1 MGWLGE
7 TIITGITSF
16 IATNID
22 DIVILMLFFAQV
34 PDQSK
39 VDQLSPNQLTI
50 AQIITGQYLGF
61 IVLLL
66 ASLPG
71 YFGGLFIPDVWLGL
85 LGFIPIIIG
94 ISHLWQI
101 LQPDHT
107 EDEIQ
112 TVTAELSHIPNS
124 KFARILNPKT
134 YTIAGITVANGGD
147 NISIYVPLFAN
158 TDLPELAIIILVF
171 LLMISVWCAI
181 AYYLTRHP
189 ILAHGI
195 THYGKVVVPFVLIAL
210 GIYIFIDSGAYQLFP
225 IPWQYS

>member
-1 MGWLGE
+1 MGWLGQ

-22 DIVILMLFFAQV
+22 DIVILIIFFAQI
-34 PDQSK
+34 PNKSQIN
-39 VDQLSPNQLTI
+39 QLLPNQLTVS
-50 AQIITGQYLGF
+50 QIIVGKYLGF

-71 YFGGLFIPDVWLGL
+71 YFGGLFIPDAWLGL
-85 LGFIPIIIG
+85 LGLIPVAIG
-94 ISHLWQI
+94 INHLLQL

-124 KFARILNPKT
+124 KFAHILNPKT
-134 YTIAGITVANGGD
+134 YTVAGITVANGGD
-147 NISIYVPLFAN
+147 NIGIYVPLFAN
-158 TDLPELAIIILVF
+158 TDLPSLVIIILVF
-171 LLMISVWCAI
+171 LVMIGVWCAI

-195 THYGKVVVPFVLIAL
+195 THYGKVIVPFVLIAL
-210 GIYIFIDSGAYQLFP
+210 GIYIFIDSGAYQIFP

>member
-1 MGWLGE
+1 MGWLGQ

-22 DIVILMLFFAQV
+22 DIVILIIFFAQV
-34 PDQSK
+34 PNKSQI
-39 VDQLSPNQLTI
+39 DQLLPNQLTVP
-50 AQIITGQYLGF
+50 QIIVGKYLGF

-71 YFGGLFIPDVWLGL
+71 YFGGLFIPDKWLGL
-85 LGFIPIIIG
+85 LGFVPVAIG
-94 ISHLWQI
+94 INHLLQL

-112 TVTAELSHIPNS
+112 TVTAELSHISSN
-124 KFARILNPKT
+124 KFAHILNPKT
-134 YTIAGITVANGGD
+134 YTVAGITVANGGD
-147 NISIYVPLFAN
+147 NIGIYVPLFAN
-158 TDLPELAIIILVF
+158 TNLPSLVIIILVF
-171 LLMISVWCAI
+171 LVMIGVWCAI

-210 GIYIFIDSGAYQLFP
+210 GIYIFIDSGAYQLLP
-225 IPWQYS
+225 IPWQFS

>member
-1 MGWLGE
+1 MGWLGQ

-22 DIVILMLFFAQV
+22 DIVILIIFFAQV
-34 PDQSK
+34 PNKSQI
-39 VDQLSPNQLTI
+39 DQLLPNQLTVP
-50 AQIITGQYLGF
+50 QIIVGKYLGF

-66 ASLPG
+66 ASLVG
-71 YFGGLFIPDVWLGL
+71 YFGGLFIPDKWLGL
-85 LGFIPIIIG
+85 LGFVPVAIG
-94 ISHLWQI
+94 ISHLVQL

-112 TVTAELSHIPNS
+112 TITAELCHIPNS
-124 KFARILNPKT
+124 KFAHILNPQT
-134 YTIAGITVANGGD
+134 YAVAGITIANGGD
-147 NISIYVPLFAN
+147 NIGIYVPLFAN
-158 TDLPELAIIILVF
+158 TNLPSLVIIILVF
-171 LLMISVWCAI
+171 LVMIGVWCAI

-210 GIYIFIDSGAYQLFP
+210 GIYIFIDSGAYQLLP
-225 IPWQYS
+225 IPWQFS